1 VTTAKNTSNPKPL
14 RVLAIGAHPDDL
26 EIGCGGTL
34 IAHSDRGDTVSLL
47 ILTDGNGRPKAAGLR
62 VAEAEAGAEILGA
75 EAVFWGGLEDGE
87 ITDGKET
94 VELIDSVIEQVKP
107 DVVYTLWG
115 TDTHQDHRATHLATL
130 AAARRVSR
138 ILLYEGPT
146 TVDFRPTLYVDIG
159 DVLDRKI
166 EALRAHASQV
176 EANQLVDVEALE
188 AEARYRGFEA
198 RLAHGKAEAFGVAR
212 FVWDLAEVADARPTG
227 ARRQKI
233 AQ

>member
-1 VTTAKNTSNPKPL
+1 VTTNQNHTPL

-34 IAHSDRGDTVSLL
+34 ITHSDRGDSVSLL
-47 ILTDGNGRPKAAGLR
+47 ILTDGNGRPKATGLR
-62 VAEAEAGAEILGA
+62 VDEAEAGARLLGA
-75 EAVFWGGLEDGE
+75 ESVFWGGLVDGE

-94 VELIDSVIEQVKP
+94 VELIDSVIEQVQP

-146 TVDFRPTLYVDIG
+146 SVDFKPTLYVDIA

-166 EALRAHASQV
+166 EALCAHASQV

-198 RLAHGKAEAFGVAR
+198 RLPHGKAEAFGVAR
-212 FVWDLAEVADARPTG
+212 FVWDLEDAVERRPAT
-227 ARRQKI
+227 ARRQRI
-233 AQ
+233 AG